1 MNSKPVATL
10 VTVATL
16 LLAVLVAL
24 SGTGLLSGR
33 AAALVASGILIVNA
47 VLGVI
52 THGKVTPTA
61 NPRNDAGQRLVP
73 ATTSGVDP
81 RDRAVS

>member
-24 SGTGLLSGR
+24 AGTGLLTGR

-52 THGKVTPTA
+52 AHGKSTPTA
-61 NPRNDAGQRLVP
+61 NPRNDAGERLVP
-73 ATTSGVDP
+73 QP
-81 RDRAVS
+81 PL